1 MTDTNTAILNSQFIN
16 TSNLDGATIESVQL
30 SECICFDTS
39 NNRIGIN
46 TANPECKI
54 DISYSSDDPT
64 PHLRVNDISLNLH
77 TSVKNYLLDVS
88 DSVNNIKNNFD
99 GILTVNDIVCRDI
112 SSRDIV
118 CRDISCHDICSNE
131 LICNFIGVS
140 VETISHEI
148 HVKGNIFV
156 DDGSYVNDTVELNY
170 EVNSSRIG
178 KVFAKDFICISNSE
192 IKFNLTD
199 LYEMVL
205 DLSNRYSYHKHESS
219 TAGPNN
225 NI

>member
-16 TSNLDGATIESVQL
+16 TSSVNTDINDLQL

-77 TSVKNYLLDVS
+77 TSVKNYLVDVS

-99 GILTVNDIVCRDI
+99 GILTVN
-112 SSRDIV
+112 
-118 CRDISCHDICSNE
+118 DISCHDICSNE

-156 DDGSYVNDTVELNY
+156 DDGLYVNNTAKLNNV
-170 EVNSSRIG
+170 VNGSSIG
-178 KVFAKDFICISNSE
+178 KVFAKDFICISNSQ

-205 DLSNRYSYHKHESS
+205 DLSNRYSDHKHESFA
-219 TAGPNN
+219 AGPNN
-225 NI
+225 NNI

>member
-16 TSNLDGATIESVQL
+16 TSSVNTDINDLQL
-30 SECICFDTS
+30 SDCICFDTS

-64 PHLRVNDISLNLH
+64 PQLRVNDISINLH
-77 TSVKNYLLDVS
+77 TSVKNYLEDVS
-88 DSVNNIKNNFD
+88 NSVNNIKNNFD
-99 GILTVNDIVCRDI
+99 GILTANDI
-112 SSRDIV
+112 S

-156 DDGSYVNDTVELNY
+156 DDGYYVNDTVELNY
-170 EVNSSRIG
+170 EVNRSRIG

-205 DLSNRYSYHKHESS
+205 DLSNRYSDHKHVSS

>member
-16 TSNLDGATIESVQL
+16 TSSVNTDINDLQL
-30 SECICFDTS
+30 SDCICFDTS

-64 PHLRVNDISLNLH
+64 PQLRVNDISINLH
-77 TSVKNYLLDVS
+77 TSVKNYLEDVS
-88 DSVNNIKNNFD
+88 NSVNNIKNNFD
-99 GILTVNDIVCRDI
+99 GILTANDISCRDI

-156 DDGSYVNDTVELNY
+156 DDGLYVNNTAKLNNV
-170 EVNSSRIG
+170 VNGSSIG
-178 KVFAKDFICISNSE
+178 KVFAKDFICISNSQ

-205 DLSNRYSYHKHESS
+205 DLSNRYSESQTS
-219 TAGPNN
+219 
-225 NI
+225 II